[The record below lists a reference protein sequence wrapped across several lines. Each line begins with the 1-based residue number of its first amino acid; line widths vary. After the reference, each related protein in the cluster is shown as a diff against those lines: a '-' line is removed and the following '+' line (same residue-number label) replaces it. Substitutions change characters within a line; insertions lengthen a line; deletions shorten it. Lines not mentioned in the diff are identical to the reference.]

1 MKSSEKVKQ
10 IVDYL
15 DKHYYISEDRFF
27 TKYGDLHEWGQDIAK
42 SLKDIFSF
50 DEEFSESIFKYWCY
64 FNNLPIEAFDDAW
77 KASGLKNVWTPE
89 MVQDL
94 QAFHGIDVES
104 ELIAMVSAEVSAQID
119 RDILTNL
126 FQLGQQPI

>member
-15 DKHYYISEDRFF
+15 DKNYYISEDRFF
-27 TKYGDLHEWGQDIAK
+27 TKHGDLHEWGQDIAK

-50 DEEFSESIFKYWCY
+50 DEEFSDSIFKYWCY

-77 KASGLKNVWTPE
+77 KAYGLKAVWTPE
-89 MVQDL
+89 MAQDL
-94 QAFHGIDVES
+94 QAFRGIDVEA
-104 ELIAMVSAEVSAQID
+104 EMTAILSAEWAAEVDQE
-119 RDILTNL
+119 ILMNL
-126 FQLGQQPI
+126 RG